1 MAKGRMANT
10 GKSARGLK
18 PINQVARS
26 RGASASKR
34 GYVGSGIVRGVAQ
47 TAEPGPAAARVGTGY
62 PKSRA
67 GRRGGAR
74 AGV

>member
-10 GKSARGLK
+10 GKSARVGSGLK

-34 GYVGSGIVRGVAQ
+34 GYFGSGIVRGAAQ
-47 TAEPGPAAARVGTGY
+47 TAEPGPGPAAARVGTGY

-67 GRRGGAR
+67 GRRG
-74 AGV
+74 